1 MKKTLMILCVMIFF
15 SMGING
21 FARLT
26 GNWDFGLLSYGSPP
40 VSGYKG
46 ALGGIAGLF
55 EVGLGIDLSV
65 EEDVSE
71 IQLRMDFGV
80 YSWEN
85 DSNTFGSG
93 DYNRLPFFIGPRV
106 YLYLSD
112 DVLIYGEAGFEISFD
127 DFAVK
132 ETNFGVTPGAG
143 FELRFG
149 GSGVF
154 GVKFRYHLIQDSY
167 FAIGP
172 YFGWKY
178 N

>member
-1 MKKTLMILCVMIFF
+1 MRKILMILCVMVFF
-15 SMGING
+15 SMGVNS

-26 GNWDFGLLSYGSPP
+26 GNWDFGLFSYGSPP
-40 VSGYKG
+40 ASGYKG
-46 ALGGIAGLF
+46 ALGGIAGVF
-55 EVGLGIDLSV
+55 NIGLGIDLSV

-71 IQLRMDFGV
+71 IQLRIDFGV

-85 DSNTFGSG
+85 DNIGGFG
-93 DYNRLPFFIGPRV
+93 DYNRLPLFIGPRI
-106 YLYLSD
+106 YLNLSD
-112 DVLIYGEAGFEISFD
+112 DVFIYGEGGFEISFD
-127 DFAVK
+127 DFVVK
-132 ETNFGVTPGAG
+132 ETNYGFSPGAG

-149 GSGVF
+149 GSGVV

-167 FAIGP
+167 FTIGP